1 MPSAPPK
8 AISAEVVATQP
19 TAADKPM
26 LASLSSELNR
36 SLPDSAFI
44 VKIKLDKVPEPTGA
58 GWALYVGDTRIPK
71 YWEYPGGIYFK
82 VLDDTFLAEHR
93 GKPLRFSQD
102 DRTFVKT
109 GVKLPGPRVAGPD
122 RLQASTPSPSAV
134 GGPER
139 DGPHALG
146 PKGCTS
152 ERTETAPGQE
162 ALDIVVRIDRYD
174 GDCGF
179 GTEPIAP
186 SRARHSVARNP
197 R

>member
-8 AISAEVVATQP
+8 AISAEVVATEP

-109 GVKLPGPRVAGPD
+109 GVKLPGPQSPGPTD
-122 RLQASTPSPSAV
+122 SR
-134 GGPER
+134 
-139 DGPHALG
+139 
-146 PKGCTS
+146 
-152 ERTETAPGQE
+152 
-162 ALDIVVRIDRYD
+162 
-174 GDCGF
+174 
-179 GTEPIAP
+179 
-186 SRARHSVARNP
+186 RARRLPLQSEVLNETVRARP
-197 R
+197 ARKGARASARKRRPGKKR

>member
-8 AISAEVVATQP
+8 AISAQVVATQP

-36 SLPDSAFI
+36 SLPASAFI

-109 GVKLPGPRVAGPD
+109 GVKLPGPESPGPTD
-122 RLQASTPSPSAV
+122 SR
-134 GGPER
+134 
-139 DGPHALG
+139 
-146 PKGCTS
+146 
-152 ERTETAPGQE
+152 
-162 ALDIVVRIDRYD
+162 
-174 GDCGF
+174 
-179 GTEPIAP
+179 
-186 SRARHSVARNP
+186 RARGLPLQSEVLNETVRTRSRSARKSARASARKRRP
-197 R
+197 GKKR